1 MQGVKH
7 QNRGSFIP
15 TELGKRYSDTWKQ
28 VEKATVLDSFAT
40 PLPDN
45 LFPRGV
51 GLNIGEGELS
61 GKGLVTH
68 LPPGILPKNAFRS

>member
-1 MQGVKH
+1 M
-7 QNRGSFIP
+7 P
-15 TELGKRYSDTWKQ
+15 TELGKRYSDTWKW
-28 VEKATVLDSFAT
+28 VEKATVLDIFAT

-45 LFPRGV
+45 LFSRGV

>member
-1 MQGVKH
+1 M
-7 QNRGSFIP
+7 P
-15 TELGKRYSDTWKQ
+15 TELGKRYPDTWKW
-28 VEKATVLDSFAT
+28 VGKATVLDIFAT

-45 LFPRGV
+45 LFSRGV

-68 LPPGILPKNAFRS
+68 LPPGILPKNTFRS